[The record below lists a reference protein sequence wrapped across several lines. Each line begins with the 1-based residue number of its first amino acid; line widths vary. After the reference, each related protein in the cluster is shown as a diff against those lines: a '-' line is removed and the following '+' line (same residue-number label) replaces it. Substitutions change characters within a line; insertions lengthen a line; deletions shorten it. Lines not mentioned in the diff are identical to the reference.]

1 MPGWLTWHR
10 RARWKKASLSP
21 EVEEALRKLGVRHY
35 EEDLVEQDHEWL
47 RQQFPRDA
55 KRILKE
61 AFFLNLVWQTLEKI
75 QAATTPEECPDFY
88 NKHDVIR
95 GMWYYLKPL
104 IDHLP
109 EFKGDQSGR
118 IGEALQVMVVAG
130 VLSYTDFNFRDDA
143 AENRR
148 LGKDNPYVILLAEK
162 DGFLA
167 MMFDLHATYGCHVI
181 TAGGTPGNL
190 STNYFVAELVA
201 AGIDITREF
210 VCISIVDFDPKGTV
224 IMQTFTNQLRDSGLK
239 NHKLFRQYAGRAKP
253 DHYLDLIRPEALPA
267 GVSYRDVQYNLPK
280 SERKKKWG
288 QETGGPDGRGDY
300 KHGIESDAF
309 RKAHIFELVEKA
321 IVPYLTTGMEIV
333 AKRVQMRAVAQA
345 LNDFAS
351 WKMVHGGGASP
362 GAP

>member
-1 MPGWLTWHR
+1 MPGWLTWIDPDR
-10 RARWKKASLSP
+10 SKRVGLSP
-21 EVEEALRKLGVRHY
+21 GVEAALRALGIRHY
-35 EEDLVEQDHEWL
+35 DENLVEQDHEWL

-61 AFFLNLVWQTLEKI
+61 VFFRNVIWQLLEQI
-75 QAATTPEECPDFY
+75 QAATTPEEQPDFY

-95 GMWYYLKPL
+95 GMWYHLKPL

-118 IGEALQVMVVAG
+118 IGEALQDMVVAG

-143 AENRR
+143 ADNRR
-148 LGKDNPYVILLAEK
+148 IGKDNPYVILLGEK

-167 MMFDLHATYGCHVI
+167 VMFDLHATYGCHVI
-181 TAGGTPGNL
+181 TTGGTPGNL

-239 NHKLFRQYAGRAKP
+239 KHKLFRQYAGRAQP
-253 DHYLDLIRPEALPA
+253 DRYLDLIRPEALPA
-267 GVSYRDVQYNLPK
+267 GVSYRDVRYNLPK
-280 SERKKKWG
+280 SEQKKKWG

-309 RKAHIFELVEKA
+309 RKAHILELVEKA
-321 IVPYLTTGMEIV
+321 IVPHLTTGAEVV
-333 AKRVQMRAVAQA
+333 AKRVGMRAVAQA
-345 LNDFAS
+345 LDDFAS
-351 WKMVHGGGASP
+351 WKMVHGGSAGPGAS
-362 GAP
+362 